1 MPSAARRSLTRDE
14 IVEKALRLAR
24 RVGLNGLS
32 MRLLGDELGVWPM
45 AVYHH
50 VPNKEALVSLVA
62 DTALAELD
70 FPEMDRLAA
79 PESVED
85 WLTASVAQTRAAR
98 RLFLGYPGLAEFIL
112 SHRPTP
118 SGLRI
123 AEMQLT
129 GLRKLGATAEEA
141 AKIYLTTTA
150 WALTLVQSETLQ
162 RSGSASGGSGRAVR
176 LAELTGAP
184 TDRYPA
190 LTEAAAH
197 FAAIDAEARFEYG
210 MSCVVGGLRIELER
224 IARRQRGETDSSEQ
238 NG

>member
-1 MPSAARRSLTRDE
+1 
-14 IVEKALRLAR
+14 
-24 RVGLNGLS
+24 
-32 MRLLGDELGVWPM
+32 
-45 AVYHH
+45 
-50 VPNKEALVSLVA
+50 
-62 DTALAELD
+62 
-70 FPEMDRLAA
+70 
-79 PESVED
+79 VED
-85 WLTASVAQTRAAR
+85 WLNASVAQTRAGR
-98 RLFLGYPGLAEFIL
+98 RLFLRYPGLAEFIL
-112 SHRPTP
+112 SHRPTRN
-118 SGLRI
+118 GLRI

-162 RSGSASGGSGRAVR
+162 RTGSTSGTGRSVR

-210 MSCVVGGLRIELER
+210 VSCVVGGLRIELEQ
-224 IARRQRGETDSSEQ
+224 IERRRLGETDPSEPSGQ
-238 NG
+238 GEPNGKSEPNSQS

>member
-1 MPSAARRSLTRDE
+1 MPNTARRSLTRDE
-14 IVEKALRLAR
+14 IVEKAMRLAR

-32 MRLLGDELGVWPM
+32 MRQLGDELGVWPM

-62 DTALAELD
+62 DAALAELD

-85 WLTASVAQTRAAR
+85 WLTASVAQTRAGR
-98 RLFLGYPGLAEFIL
+98 RLFLRYPGLAEFIL
-112 SHRPTP
+112 SHRPTRN
-118 SGLRI
+118 GLRI

-162 RSGSASGGSGRAVR
+162 RDRVRERRRSRRTPCRADRRTYRSLSGTDGGRDALRRHRRRGPVRVRDELCGRRPANR
-176 LAELTGAP
+176 AGA
-184 TDRYPA
+184 DRA
-190 LTEAAAH
+190 EAAGR
-197 FAAIDAEARFEYG
+197 DRL
-210 MSCVVGGLRIELER
+210 V
-224 IARRQRGETDSSEQ
+224 
-238 NG
+238 